1 MKTGDRRAGVGT
13 IALPFCVGNRQTP
26 ERLKGR
32 RKFEDGRRET
42 GGRKLAP
49 LLAGSKPGVGTA
61 ALEIVLA
68 AVSRRNQSGEFV
80 LSCLRGN

>member
-32 RKFEDGRRET
+32 RKFEDGRREV
-42 GGRKLAP
+42 
-49 LLAGSKPGVGTA
+49 GSLPHYW
-61 ALEIVLA
+61 
-68 AVSRRNQSGEFV
+68 RDRNQASV
-80 LSCLRGN
+80 RQRWK